1 MKYYGYT
8 VTRRDGDRDV
18 EMTSRRNPMK
28 MNLFRFTSINAL
40 IALTLLLPAI
50 VQAETIPTRSLHPVV
65 RVADNVLYLSD
76 KRGNDWI
83 VVTRCKI
90 SSDEIEQFTVR
101 GKVIRQGKVIRIN
114 SEKTCEVQSVKL
126 V

>member
-1 MKYYGYT
+1 MRK
-8 VTRRDGDRDV
+8 
-18 EMTSRRNPMK
+18 
-28 MNLFRFTSINAL
+28 
-40 IALTLLLPAI
+40 IAIILMLLPMFA
-50 VQAETIPTRSLHPVV
+50 QAETIPTRSLNPVI
-65 RVADNVLYLSD
+65 RVADDTLYLSD
-76 KRGNDWI
+76 KRGNDWV